1 MAPRNGNT
9 REKLILAGIE
19 EINLHGVTEFSI
31 RRVATACH
39 VSCAAPYK
47 HFRDKRD
54 FIAAIIEHV
63 NEQWHQRQSEVLA
76 TCSDDLHQRI
86 VEVCVQY
93 VAFLMEKPHYRG
105 VLMLKDEQFDNLY
118 HKVRGQMSST
128 MQQMQSE
135 FFAQVG
141 YDDATIRRKRL
152 LVRSLLFGSVFLFD
166 AGEVTYGPEA
176 LEHIRYSIHREFE
189 LP

>member
-1 MAPRNGNT
+1 MAPRNRNT
-9 REKLILAGIE
+9 RENLILAGID
-19 EINLHGVTEFSI
+19 EINLHGVTGFSI
-31 RRVATACH
+31 RRVAEVCH

-47 HFRDKRD
+47 HFKDKRD

-63 NEQWHQRQSEVLA
+63 NEQWYQRQTEVLA
-76 TCSDDLHQRI
+76 ACSGTLREQI

-105 VLMLKDEQFDNLY
+105 VLMLKDDQFDNLY

-128 MQQMQSE
+128 MQKMQAE
-135 FFAQVG
+135 FFAQIG
-141 YDDATIRRKRL
+141 YDAATVRRKRL

-166 AGEVTYGPEA
+166 AGEVEYNREA
-176 LEHIRYSIHREFE
+176 LDHIRYSILREFD

>member
-1 MAPRNGNT
+1 MTGRRTNT
-9 REKLILAGIE
+9 RQQLILAGIE
-19 EINLHGVTEFSI
+19 EINTHGVTEFSI
-31 RRVATACH
+31 RRVAAACQ

-47 HFRDKRD
+47 HFKDKRD
-54 FIAAIIEHV
+54 FIAAVIEHV
-63 NEQWHQRQSEVLA
+63 NEQWHRRQTDVLA
-76 TCSDDLHQRI
+76 RCGGSLRDQI
-86 VEVCVQY
+86 VEVCVEY

-128 MQQMQSE
+128 IQQMQAR
-135 FFAQVG
+135 FFDQIG
-141 YDDATIRRKRL
+141 YDEATIRRKLL

-166 AGEVTYGPEA
+166 AGEIDYGPEA
-176 LEHIRYSIHREFE
+176 LENIRLSIHREFD

>member
-1 MAPRNGNT
+1 MAPRSRNT

-31 RRVATACH
+31 RRVAMACH

-76 TCSDDLHQRI
+76 ACSEDLHQRI

-93 VAFLMEKPHYRG
+93 VAFLMEKPHFRG

-128 MQQMQSE
+128 IQQMQGE

-141 YDDATIRRKRL
+141 YDEATIRRKRL

-166 AGEVTYGPEA
+166 AGEIEYGPEA